1 MATRDSLA
9 LTDDQRDLRDK
20 VRDFLADQ
28 LPPAALRGMLD
39 TDPGYSPKL
48 HTRLAT
54 ELGVAALTVPGEF
67 GGLGRGPAEAGVLH
81 AELGR
86 ALYPGPFLASSL
98 AAAVLLT
105 AADRTAAVS
114 RAAANGSSA
123 ANSRAAEGGA
133 AEGGAAEGGAAAR
146 RWLPRLADGSAI
158 GTVAVA
164 DQDGLWSS
172 GPGRVRAHLT
182 SHGWRLYGRCWYV
195 MAAHVADIVVVSA
208 LAGSV
213 PAMFLVEAG
222 APGFRSFAQPGP
234 DLTRR
239 VCVTAFEATPAVLLG
254 QGDAAVAALA
264 RVERDFLL
272 ATAAEAVGGID
283 WCADATVVYAKD
295 RELSDRPANFFQA
308 IAHACVEM
316 LATFQTTETAV
327 RYAAVTAA
335 EGAAEAP
342 MAVRVAALQAGQAYR
357 TVTESAID
365 LLGGIGIAR
374 EHYAHLY
381 YRRAWSAE
389 RLSGGPRARRAAL
402 AHPAGP

>member
-1 MATRDSLA
+1 MATRESLA
-9 LTDDQRDLRDK
+9 LTEDQRDLRDT
-20 VRDFLADQ
+20 VRDFLASQ
-28 LPPAALRGMLD
+28 LPPAALRGMLG
-39 TDPGYSPKL
+39 TDPGYSPEL
-48 HTRLAT
+48 HARLAS
-54 ELGVAALTVPGEF
+54 ELGLAALTVPREF
-67 GGLGRGPAEAGVLH
+67 GGLGLGPAEACVMH

-98 AAAVLLT
+98 AAAVLLATGDGT
-105 AADRTAAVS
+105 AAGDRAE
-114 RAAANGSSA
+114 ANGHVA
-123 ANSRAAEGGA
+123 GDAR
-133 AEGGAAEGGAAAR
+133 AAAR
-146 RWLPRLADGSAI
+146 RWLPLLADGSVI

-164 DQDGLWSS
+164 DKDGLWSA

-195 MAAHVADIVVVSA
+195 IAAHVAGIVVVSA

-222 APGFRSFAQPGP
+222 APGFRSFVQAGP

-283 WCADATVVYAKD
+283 WCADAAVVYAKD
-295 RELSDRPANFFQA
+295 REQYGRPANFFQA

-316 LATFQTTETAV
+316 LTTFQATEAAV

-342 MAVRVAALQAGQAYR
+342 MAVRVAALRAGQAYR
-357 TVTESAID
+357 TVTESAMG
-365 LLGGIGIAR
+365 LLGGVGFAR
-374 EHYAHLY
+374 EHHAHLY

-402 AHPAGP
+402 ARPAGP

>member
-9 LTDDQRDLRDK
+9 LTEDQRDLRDK
-20 VRDFLADQ
+20 VRDFLGGR
-28 LPPAALRGMLD
+28 LPSAALRGVLD
-39 TDPGYSPKL
+39 TDPGYSPEL
-48 HTRLAT
+48 HTRLAG
-54 ELGVAALTVPGEF
+54 ELGLAALTVPREF
-67 GGLGRGPAEAGVLH
+67 GGLGLGPAEACVVH
-81 AELGR
+81 TELGR

-98 AAAVLLT
+98 AAAVLLAT
-105 AADRTAAVS
+105 ADRTVAID
-114 RAAANGSSA
+114 RAAANSSSA
-123 ANSRAAEGGA
+123 NGSAATD
-133 AEGGAAEGGAAAR
+133 GGAAAR
-146 RWLPRLADGSAI
+146 RWLPLLADGSVI

-164 DQDGLWSS
+164 DKDGLWSS

-195 MAAHVADIVVVSA
+195 IAAHVAGIVVVSA

-222 APGFRSFAQPGP
+222 AAGFRSFAQPGP

-283 WCADATVVYAKD
+283 WCADASVVHAKD
-295 RELSDRPANFFQA
+295 REQYGRPANFFQA

-316 LATFQTTETAV
+316 LAAFQAAEAAV

-365 LLGGIGIAR
+365 LLGGIGFAR
-374 EHYAHLY
+374 ENHAHLY

-402 AHPAGP
+402 THPAGP

>member
-9 LTDDQRDLRDK
+9 LTEEQRDLRDT

-39 TDPGYSPKL
+39 TDPGFSPKL

-54 ELGVAALTVPGEF
+54 ELGLAALTVPGEF
-67 GGLGRGPAEAGVLH
+67 GGLGLGPAEACVVYT
-81 AELGR
+81 ELGR

-98 AAAVLLT
+98 AAAVLL
-105 AADRTAAVS
+105 ASADRTAAIN
-114 RAAANGSSA
+114 RAAANGSA
-123 ANSRAAEGGA
+123 AAD
-133 AEGGAAEGGAAAR
+133 GGAAAR
-146 RWLPRLADGSAI
+146 RWLPRLADGSVA

-164 DQDGLWSS
+164 DKDGLWSP

-195 MAAHVADIVVVSA
+195 IAAHVADIVVVSA

-254 QGDAAVAALA
+254 QGDTAVAALA

-283 WCADATVVYAKD
+283 WCADAAVVYAKD
-295 RELSDRPANFFQA
+295 REQGDRPANFFQA

-316 LATFQTTETAV
+316 LATFQSTEAAV
-327 RYAAVTAA
+327 RYAAVAAA
-335 EGAAEAP
+335 EGAAAAP

-365 LLGGIGIAR
+365 LVGGIGAAR